1 MQGLLQARKRGAVS
15 FAFEIRTQ
23 YVIQV
28 SLKFT
33 RQSRL
38 TSLGYPTPG
47 YQFLNINLWG
57 YACYGTCVEACAHV
71 EARGQLGVGFSP
83 STKWISRIKLKTVRL
98 RDKYLESCHL
108 VFFFIICLRA
118 KVMLNNNCTLTLEAV
133 ARRN

>member
-1 MQGLLQARKRGAVS
+1 MYTQSTAQHSTDRAWGVGGLLRVHRFKCEVPGCEVTEELLSREKETLQAFNTDFRS
-15 FAFEIRTQ
+15 YI
-23 YVIQV
+23 I
-28 SLKFT
+28 
-33 RQSRL
+33 
-38 TSLGYPTPG
+38 
-47 YQFLNINLWG
+47 
-57 YACYGTCVEACAHV
+57 CVYW
-71 EARGQLGVGFSP
+71 SP